1 MKVLI
6 LGSIIALL
14 AITACGAPEEEVV
27 EVTEETLPEG
37 IIDVGNETC
46 PVMLDPVMA
55 GEYIDWEGFRIHF
68 CCAGCD
74 EDFLADPQQY
84 LPILCQDPSV
94 TVDFTSVVDCET
106 IAACHSAMAE
116 CPDCTEEEM
125 CEACA
130 AMAEG
135 CPDCTDEE
143 MCEACAAMAEGCPDC
158 TEDEMCEACAAMA
171 EDQPMA
177 CH

>member
-1 MKVLI
+1 MKVLV
-6 LGSIIALL
+6 LSSIIALL
-14 AITACGAPEEEVV
+14 LITACGTPEEEAID
-27 EVTEETLPEG
+27 VTRETLPEG

-46 PVMLDPVMA
+46 PVMLDPVMD
-55 GEYIDWEGFRIHF
+55 GEYIDWEGYRIHF

-74 EDFLADPQQY
+74 DDFLADPQQY
-84 LPILCQDPSV
+84 LPILRQDPSV
-94 TVDFTSVVDCET
+94 TVDLSCLLDDET
-106 IAACHSAMAE
+106 VAACHTAMID

-135 CPDCTDEE
+135 CPDCTEEE
-143 MCEACAAMAEGCPDC
+143 MCEACAAMAD
-158 TEDEMCEACAAMA
+158 
-171 EDQPMA
+171 DQPMA